1 MPFATVTEIQV
12 CQILTH
18 YISKDEQLLLALN
31 VVIEDD
37 GFIDFRCI
45 GKVLDVLLPDI
56 DKGYI
61 QIVFSARYMLVT
73 IELLKFLAI
82 LWRFF
87 PYRI

>member
-1 MPFATVTEIQV
+1 MPFVTVTEIQV

-18 YISKDEQLLLALN
+18 YISKDEQLLLVLN

-56 DKGYI
+56 DKSYI
-61 QIVFSARYMLVT
+61 QIVFSVRYMLVT